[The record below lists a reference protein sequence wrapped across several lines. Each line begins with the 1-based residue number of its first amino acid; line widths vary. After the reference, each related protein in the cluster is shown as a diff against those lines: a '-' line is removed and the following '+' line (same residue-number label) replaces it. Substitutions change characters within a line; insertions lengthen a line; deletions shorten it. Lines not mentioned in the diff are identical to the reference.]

1 MHQVRA
7 PSEAAYPAIIVLF
20 TSIVHDLIF
29 IFDVI
34 HSQNTRDTET
44 ATGSSCKEDE
54 NRFCGAMDVITYGI
68 DSYAFP
74 ISTFSLIFCWA

>member
-7 PSEAAYPAIIVLF
+7 PSEAAYPAIIDLF

-44 ATGSSCKEDE
+44 VTGASAKKK
-54 NRFCGAMDVITYGI
+54 
-68 DSYAFP
+68 
-74 ISTFSLIFCWA
+74 